1 MGQAV
6 PDPTVQYFV
15 QNNKMNVRNIKY
27 ISRYQLGLSVR
38 MQRMMCAPA
47 GDVVHKAFH
56 CLGQRVVQPCVESIK
71 KKNPGEEKKMQ
82 PFLFMSKNYFANMF
96 KGKWFLK
103 KRTEDQSQ
111 GTFFS
116 LLVLYVLKRAI
127 FSWTFLFFLKIV
139 FLWSKMYR

>member
-71 KKNPGEEKKMQ
+71 KKIPVKKKKCNP
-82 PFLFMSKNYFANMF
+82 
-96 KGKWFLK
+96 
-103 KRTEDQSQ
+103 
-111 GTFFS
+111 FS
-116 LLVLYVLKRAI
+116 LCQKITLPTCLKESGSLRNAQKT
-127 FSWTFLFFLKIV
+127 SHKARSSV
-139 FLWSKMYR
+139 F